1 MMMNPF
7 SYLALRYKNCSM
19 HVKLF
24 ASYFLLIFIPIIALT
39 MFATYQSTKI
49 IEKQSMEITGLYLQQ
64 TENELES
71 ELNRLATIS
80 SSVAQLSDV
89 HEVLEKQ
96 DSNISFSEEYD
107 DMNALYKTIESTR
120 TLYGVYQIRLYISDS
135 FRYSRSHYI
144 TYPLSEIS
152 DADWYKQLL
161 AEYGMR
167 TFLPPSTF
175 RQPLSKPQ
183 EVLSVVTL
191 IRSRK
196 DINTVLGAV
205 RVDILKSDVLNM
217 LRHGNYTEP
226 SAAYLVDE
234 NLNIICGADSSL
246 TLSDEE
252 LAADIHELQKETGS
266 FSGVQTQSESVF
278 DLSAPVFDGCRVF
291 TVASMNNLLSP
302 VKDLRNQMI
311 VLTILI
317 SVIAFILSYVYAK
330 YSTRRIKTLA
340 KQVQR
345 VENGDLNVSC
355 IVDSD
360 DEIGEL
366 QNSFN
371 FMVRRISVLI
381 DERYNLGKNLKDM
394 ELRALQAQIN
404 PHFLYNTLDLI
415 SWKATANGDM
425 ETVDIVVKLARFY
438 RLSLSNGSD
447 FLPLSDEA
455 EHVRLFVEL
464 TNLSRGRTVE
474 LITKIDPSIA
484 DYPIMKLILQPIV
497 ENSLFHGLYELDDRA
512 GVICLSAERIGS
524 YVQIRIQDNG
534 IGMDKGKLAEI
545 LAKKDKPVVNTR
557 RGGYGIGNIL
567 ECLHIY
573 YDDDFMF
580 EIDSAILVG
589 TTVTIRIPYSR
600 TDSPQIHAERP
611 IGGAEQN

>member
-1 MMMNPF
+1 M
-7 SYLALRYKNCSM
+7 YKMIVVDDSEMTRQGIRASVNWEVMDVRIVGEAADGLEAMVLIHDTDPDIIICDIRM
-19 HVKLF
+19 PKLDG
-24 ASYFLLIFIPIIALT
+24 IAL
-39 MFATYQSTKI
+39 I
-49 IEKQSMEITGLYLQQ
+49 
-64 TENELES
+64 N
-71 ELNRLATIS
+71 
-80 SSVAQLSDV
+80 
-89 HEVLEKQ
+89 EVLPSHPSLQ
-96 DSNISFSEEYD
+96 VIFFSGYSDKEYLK
-107 DMNALYKTIESTR
+107 NAIKLEAVDYLYK
-120 TLYGVYQIRLYISDS
+120 
-135 FRYSRSHYI
+135 
-144 TYPLSEIS
+144 PL
-152 DADWYKQLL
+152 QL
-161 AEYGMR
+161 
-167 TFLPPSTF
+167 
-175 RQPLSKPQ
+175 
-183 EVLSVVTL
+183 
-191 IRSRK
+191 
-196 DINTVLGAV
+196 
-205 RVDILKSDVLNM
+205 
-217 LRHGNYTEP
+217 HEP

-252 LAADIHELQKETGS
+252 LAADVHELQKETGS
-266 FSGVQTQSESVF
+266 FSGVQTQGESVF
-278 DLSAPVFDGCRVF
+278 GLSAPVFDGCRIF

-534 IGMDKGKLAEI
+534 IGMDKGKLTEI

-567 ECLHIY
+567 ERLHIY

-589 TTVTIRIPYSR
+589 TTVTIRVPYSR
-600 TDSPQIHAERP
+600 NDSPQIHAERP